1 MSDRFWRR
9 LVASSGILYVV
20 LVLSHGDTG
29 SPLGFGA
36 SSSAIV
42 HWIDSTA
49 AHGVNWFEFYTEG
62 LGQLS
67 LLVFVAFLATVLRS
81 REGSHPWLS
90 TVVLSAGLLALAV
103 HFASFASVWTL
114 EYRAHE
120 GVDSHLAA
128 AALFDSADI
137 LYLLTWPLIGLSI
150 AAAAVAVLRY
160 RALPTWLGLVGLA
173 VAVVQFAAVPLS
185 FGPGQVMNL
194 ASLLWVALASGTL
207 VIRPDMSDDVVAV
220 GELAPAAS

>member
-1 MSDRFWRR
+1 MSDRLWRR
-9 LVASSGILYVV
+9 LVAGTGILYVV

-29 SPLGFGA
+29 GPLGFGA

-42 HWIDSTA
+42 SWIGSSA
-49 AHGVNWFEFYTEG
+49 APSVNWFEFYTEG
-62 LGQLS
+62 LGQLC
-67 LLVFVAFLATVLRS
+67 LLVFIAFLASVLRS
-81 REGSHPWLS
+81 REASPQWLS
-90 TVVLSAGLLALAV
+90 TIVLAAGLPALAV

-128 AALFDSADI
+128 ASLFDSANM

-150 AAAAVAVLRY
+150 AAAAVAILRY
-160 RALPTWLGLVGLA
+160 RSLPAWLGLAGLA
-173 VAVVQFAAVPLS
+173 VAIVQFAAVPFA
-185 FGPGQVMNL
+185 FGPGPAMNL

-207 VIRPDMSDDVVAV
+207 VLRPDMKIEPEGVHGMAR
-220 GELAPAAS
+220 AAS

>member
-1 MSDRFWRR
+1 MSDRLWRR
-9 LVASSGILYVV
+9 LVAGSGIIYVV

-29 SPLGFGA
+29 SSLGFGA
-36 SSSAIV
+36 SSAAIV
-42 HWIDSTA
+42 KWIESTA
-49 AHGVNWFEFYTEG
+49 GHGVNWFEFYTEG
-62 LGQLS
+62 LGQLC
-67 LLVFVAFLATVLRS
+67 LLVFIAFLATTLRS
-81 REGSHPWLS
+81 REGSLPWLA
-90 TVVLSAGLLALAV
+90 TVVLSAGLLTLAV

-150 AAAAVAVLRY
+150 AAAAIAILRY
-160 RALPTWLGLVGLA
+160 RALPIWLGWAGLA
-173 VAVVQFAAVPLS
+173 VAIVQFAAVPLA

-194 ASLLWVALASGTL
+194 ASLLWMALASGTL
-207 VIRPDMSDDVVAV
+207 VVRPDARQAATPVAEMSPVA
-220 GELAPAAS
+220 S